1 MENSSLNIL
10 AMTSAL
16 RKMIISQG
24 IDKTIEDIMKLYYE
38 LGYENLQLII
48 YIILTINEDK
58 ELRRKTL
65 LLQQVILEKE
75 LKKEDKSE

>member
-1 MENSSLNIL
+1 MENASLNIL